1 MPKIWALPSLWK
13 NQTAYILGGGPSLL
27 GMDYCLGLEKLLE
40 NKRVIGVNNAFKF
53 GSWIDAC
60 WFGDAKWFDWNF
72 KELAKFSG
80 LKVTCNPKFLTKK
93 EFDKHHILVMGR
105 GKSNGIEKKAG
116 YVAWNRSS
124 GASAINFAYH
134 LGVKRI
140 VLLGFD
146 MHSSNG
152 NGNVNH
158 NWHKEHKGVSVK
170 NPNFN
175 PYERFLKPFKQIKEE
190 ADVLG
195 LEILNATVE
204 SALTVFPMVN
214 IKDVV

>member
-1 MPKIWALPSLWK
+1 MWNPPELWK

-40 NKRVIGVNNAFKF
+40 GKRVIGVNNAFKF
-53 GSWIDAC
+53 GSWVDVC
-60 WFGDAKWFDWNF
+60 WFGDEKWFEWNF

-93 EFDKHHILVMGR
+93 EADEHHILIMNR

-134 LGVKRI
+134 LGIKKI

-146 MHSSNG
+146 MHSDG
-152 NGNVNH
+152 INH
-158 NWHKEHKGVSVK
+158 NWHKEHKGRSID
-170 NPNFN
+170 NRNFD

-190 ADVLG
+190 ADIIG
-195 LEILNATVE
+195 LEILNATVG
-204 SALTVFPMVN
+204 SALTAFPTVD
-214 IKDVV
+214 IKDVI